1 MTSADRG
8 LSLCDDG
15 RTRAIAR
22 RVSSVHAEPPGTG
35 ASGIDPRR
43 KAGLTVS
50 KFGRK
55 ALRQNGRTATEARV
69 RSPSE
74 VSAVQA
80 ETERLERDSNPRHD
94 DVDVTC

>member
-8 LSLCDDG
+8 LSLHDGG

-22 RVSSVHAEPPGTG
+22 GVSRGHAEPPGIS

-50 KFGRK
+50 LFGRK
-55 ALRQNGRTATEARV
+55 PFGQCGRTAT
-69 RSPSE
+69 
-74 VSAVQA
+74 
-80 ETERLERDSNPRHD
+80 
-94 DVDVTC
+94 